1 MPYTNNFYFIYNIRQ
16 LYNFQVWNKS
26 VFGDVQRLVNL
37 AAKEVARIQA
47 LIDVEGLDAALHVQE
62 LQAQLTLTKAMNSQ
76 DQF

>member
-1 MPYTNNFYFIYNIRQ
+1 
-16 LYNFQVWNKS
+16 